1 MNYEEAVSYIAD
13 VPKFTKK
20 NKPENTAEL
29 LARLGHPEEQ
39 YKIIHVAGTN
49 GKGSVCAFT
58 ASILQEAGFRTG
70 LFISPHLVKINERFQ
85 INQEPVSD
93 QVFLEG
99 FRTVKKAIDEMVA
112 DGFSHPT
119 YFEILFAVGMVIFA
133 REKAEYLV
141 METGLGGRLDATN
154 TVRHPIATV
163 ITSISLDHTEYLG
176 NTIPEIAGEKAG
188 IIKEGVPVIYDGRNR
203 EAEAVIRKKAEEMHA
218 PLIPF
223 YGQMAEISARTDKSI
238 DFVLNNRYYEYKLV
252 RVPYLA
258 EYQVVNSSMAMMA
271 ARVIDPGKQISDETV
286 VKAIENT
293 RWGGRMETVMPG
305 VVLDGAHNAA
315 GIEEFLKTVKTV
327 QERWPVSLLFS
338 AVVEKD
344 YDEMIQEICREA
356 NFTSIVATQ
365 IEGDRKVEASRLA
378 DLFRKYTDA
387 AVYAEPDVERAFSLA
402 LEQSGA
408 GMLFCAGSLY
418 LVGEI
423 TAIIE
428 KQTVQKH

>member
-1 MNYEEAVSYIAD
+1 M
-13 VPKFTKK
+13 
-20 NKPENTAEL
+20 
-29 LARLGHPEEQ
+29 
-39 YKIIHVAGTN
+39 
-49 GKGSVCAFT
+49 
-58 ASILQEAGFRTG
+58 
-70 LFISPHLVKINERFQ
+70 
-85 INQEPVSD
+85 
-93 QVFLEG
+93 
-99 FRTVKKAIDEMVA
+99 
-112 DGFSHPT
+112 
-119 YFEILFAVGMVIFA
+119 GMVIFA

-356 NFTSIVATQ
+356 KFTSIVATQ

-402 LEQSGA
+402 LEQRGA

-423 TAIIE
+423 KAIIE